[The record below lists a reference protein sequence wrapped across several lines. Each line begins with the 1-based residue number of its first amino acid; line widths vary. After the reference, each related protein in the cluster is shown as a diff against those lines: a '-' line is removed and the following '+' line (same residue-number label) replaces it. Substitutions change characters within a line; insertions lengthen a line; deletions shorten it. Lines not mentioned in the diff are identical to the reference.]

1 MSQHDDAARLR
12 HMIDY
17 AREAVQMCKG
27 CVREDLDRD
36 RMLNLSLVRL
46 IEIVGEAAS
55 RVSEALQLAR
65 PEVPWRKIAGT
76 RNRLVHGYDDV
87 NFDILWNTIQ
97 DDLPPLIDQLQIIVN
112 AK

>member
-17 AREAVQMCKG
+17 AREAVQMCEG
-27 CVREDLDRD
+27 RVREDLDRD

-55 RVSEALQLAR
+55 RVSGALQLAH

-87 NFDILWNTIQ
+87 NFKIL
-97 DDLPPLIDQLQIIVN
+97 
-112 AK
+112 